1 MKNNLF
7 IFMMG
12 FMLCCQTEVKAEQ
25 TEDPIAYTVVRDG
38 TATLYY
44 DLERWNRLGTIYEG
58 FPEGK
63 YTTSLGMGWIAIYG
77 GWTEADFQYFV
88 IDPSFANYKD
98 LTSTAYWFCDRS
110 SLLSI
115 TGMEYLNT
123 ENVTTM
129 DGMFSGCSSLTSL
142 DVSHLNTS
150 KVISMGAG
158 RDTEGHR
165 IGMFYCC
172 SSLTSLDVSNFNTE
186 NVTTMLSMFEGCSS
200 LTSLDISNF
209 NTKNVTSMGYMF
221 SRCSGLT
228 SLNVSNFNT
237 ENVTYMTSMFSGCS
251 SLTTL
256 DVSNFNTGKVEY
268 MRSMFSGCSGLTTL
282 DVSNFNTE
290 NVTYMDEMFFG
301 CNGLTS
307 LDLSNFNTENVKSM
321 DKIFYGCNGLSA
333 LDLSSFNTFTLYSAR
348 EMFAQCNKL
357 VKITTGEYFV
367 VDNIDNNKHYDMFK
381 GCTSLVGQYGTV
393 YDPNFVDRTRA
404 YVGEGGYLWGV
415 PATLVRAYAVYNN
428 NTVTFYYD
436 ENKGNRPGNI
446 DDLYNTGDK
455 AWKQMG
461 NIEKVVFDPSFA
473 DFHGRQQI
481 NGITFYYCY
490 NLTSIE
496 GLKYLDTSKMTSMSG
511 MFAACEN
518 LISVDLAGFNT
529 ENVMDMSSMF
539 SSCSRLTSLDLSGF
553 NTANVSN
560 MSGMFA
566 ACSSLTTIDLSSFN
580 TANVSDMSDMFSG
593 CSSLT
598 SVDLSGFNTT
608 NVTDMSRMFKEC
620 KSLTSL
626 DMSSFNTANVTNMR
640 YMFELC
646 LSLTSLNLGSFNT
659 ANVTDMGN
667 MFSGCQSLLSL
678 DVSSFNTANVTNMQS
693 MFRYCNGLTSLDM
706 SSFNTENVT
715 NMEYMFQ
722 YCKGLISLDMSSFV
736 TASGLKTRDMFRSC
750 TNLETI
756 YASECW
762 NKNNIDTKTY
772 GDNMFWECKK
782 LIGGAGTVYNSRYT
796 DYKYA
801 QIDRGTN
808 NPGYFTD
815 RNTQPSNSVE
825 ETKRIR
831 TGGNYMIYSLFG
843 ERLTTPQKGI
853 NIINS
858 KKVVLK

>member
-1 MKNNLF
+1 MKQLNLTFRLYAVLRQVLKNNLF

-237 ENVTYMTSMFSGCS
+237 ENVTYM
-251 SLTTL
+251 
-256 DVSNFNTGKVEY
+256 
-268 MRSMFSGCSGLTTL
+268 
-282 DVSNFNTE
+282 
-290 NVTYMDEMFFG
+290 DEMFFG

-321 DKIFYGCNGLSA
+321 DRIFYGCNGLSA

-539 SSCSRLTSLDLSGF
+539 SSCSRLTSL
-553 NTANVSN
+553 
-560 MSGMFA
+560 
-566 ACSSLTTIDLSSFN
+566 DLSSFN